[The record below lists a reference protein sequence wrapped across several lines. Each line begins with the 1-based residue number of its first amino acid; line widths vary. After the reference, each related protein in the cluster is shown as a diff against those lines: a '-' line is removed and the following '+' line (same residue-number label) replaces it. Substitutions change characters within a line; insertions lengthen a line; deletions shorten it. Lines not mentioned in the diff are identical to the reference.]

1 MVPCDAL
8 WSKLLADGKPL
19 QYRWRMSE
27 PAVHEIDKDDALP
40 RRIGLWTAVAILI
53 GTTIGSGI
61 FRSPAG
67 IANKLPG
74 PLPLLGIWVVGGLF
88 ALCGALTLAEAASA
102 FPKTGGVYVLIRE
115 GWGRLTAFLFG
126 WSELVMIRA
135 AALGAISTTFAEYFI
150 RVWGHDPGVAPYST
164 YVHWIAAAAILLTA
178 AFNYVGVRTAGT
190 VQTVTTLAKV
200 GGLLFIIVV
209 SLALGLPKTGGH
221 YTPAMPAGSF
231 SISGFGLALVSV
243 LWVYDGWADVSFV
256 AGEVENPRRNL
267 PRALIFGTSAIIV
280 LYLLANL
287 GYLAVLP
294 VEEIRT
300 SKLVAADVADKL
312 LGPVGV
318 GLVATIVMISTFGG
332 LNGSMFTGP
341 RVLFAMAHDGLLFR
355 RMATVHPRYRTPSF
369 SIAFVAVMAAIF
381 VLAGT
386 FEQLADAF
394 VTAIVPFYAFAVAAI
409 FPLRKRPDYDPSFRV
424 PLYPLVPLLFIAST
438 AFLLVNAI
446 IDPSSRWPT
455 LGVLGG
461 IVLGIP
467 VYYMT
472 VGRRK

>member
-1 MVPCDAL
+1 MTQP
-8 WSKLLADGKPL
+8 ADSST
-19 QYRWRMSE
+19 QS
-27 PAVHEIDKDDALP
+27 DDGLP
-40 RRIGLWTAVAILI
+40 RRIGLWTAIAILV

-74 PLPLLGIWVVGGLF
+74 PLPLMGIWVVGGLL

-102 FPKTGGVYVLIRE
+102 FPKTGGVYVFVRE
-115 GWGRLTAFLFG
+115 GWGRLSAFLFG

-135 AALGAISTTFAEYFI
+135 AALGAISTTFAEYFV
-150 RVWGHDPGVAPYST
+150 RVLGHDPGLAPYST
-164 YVHWIAAAAILLTA
+164 YVHWIAAAAILITA

-190 VQTVTTLAKV
+190 VQNVTTLAKV
-200 GGLLFIIVV
+200 GGLLFII
-209 SLALGLPKTGGH
+209 LIAFFLGLPKTGGH
-221 YTPAMPAGSF
+221 YTPAVPSGSF
-231 SISGFGLALVSV
+231 SVAGFGLALVSV

-267 PRALIFGTSAIIV
+267 PRTLILGTSAIIV
-280 LYLLANL
+280 IYLLANI
-287 GYLAVLP
+287 GYLAVMP

-300 SKLVAADVADKL
+300 SKLVAADVADRL
-312 LGPVGV
+312 LGPAGV
-318 GLVATIVMISTFGG
+318 GLVATVVMISTFGG

-341 RVLFAMAHDGLLFR
+341 RILFAMADDGLLFR
-355 RMATVHPRYRTPSF
+355 RMATVHPRYKTPSF
-369 SIAFVAVMAAIF
+369 SIAFVAVMASIF
-381 VLAGT
+381 VILGT

-394 VTAIVPFYAFAVAAI
+394 VTAIVPFYALAVASV
-409 FPLRKRPDYDPSFRV
+409 FTLRRRADYDPSFRV

-438 AFLLVNAI
+438 IFLLVNAI
-446 IDPSSRWPT
+446 IDESSRWQT

-461 IVLGIP
+461 IVVGIP

-472 VGRRK
+472 VGRKK

>member
-1 MVPCDAL
+1 
-8 WSKLLADGKPL
+8 
-19 QYRWRMSE
+19 MSD
-27 PAVHEIDKDDALP
+27 PAIHTIHKDEALP

-61 FRSPAG
+61 FRSPSG

-74 PLPLLGIWVVGGLF
+74 PLPLLAIWVVGGLF

-102 FPKTGGVYVLIRE
+102 FPKTGGVYVLLRE

-190 VQTVTTLAKV
+190 VQNVTTLAKV
-200 GGLLFIIVV
+200 GGLLFIIVIALV
-209 SLALGLPKTGGH
+209 LGLPKTGGH
-221 YTPAMPAGSF
+221 YTPATPAGSF

-267 PRALIFGTSAIIV
+267 PRTLIFGTSAIIA

-341 RVLFAMAHDGLLFR
+341 RVLFAMADDGLLFR
-355 RMATVHPRYRTPSF
+355 KMATVHPRYRTPSF

-394 VTAIVPFYAFAVAAI
+394 VTAIVPFYALAVAAI
-409 FPLRKRPDYDPSFRV
+409 FPLRKRADYDPSFRV
-424 PLYPLVPLLFIAST
+424 PLYPLVPLLFVAST
-438 AFLLVNAI
+438 IFLLVNAI
-446 IDPSSRWPT
+446 IDPSSRWAT

-472 VGRRK
+472 VGRKK